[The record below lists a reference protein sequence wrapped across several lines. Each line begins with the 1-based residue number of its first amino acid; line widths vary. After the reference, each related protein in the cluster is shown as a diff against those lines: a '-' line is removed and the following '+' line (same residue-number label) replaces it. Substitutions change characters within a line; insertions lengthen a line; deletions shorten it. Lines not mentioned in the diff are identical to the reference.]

1 MCRQGRVGGA
11 ENSKEGGV
19 DEGEEEDVMS
29 QIDEIGR
36 IANER
41 WEASVC

>member
-1 MCRQGRVGGA
+1 MKRQCRDGGG
-11 ENSKEGGV
+11 ENGKEDGV

-41 WEASVC
+41 WEASVS

>member
-1 MCRQGRVGGA
+1 MKRQCGDGGA
-11 ENSKEGGV
+11 ENGKEGGV
-19 DEGEEEDVMS
+19 DEGEEEDVMN

-41 WEASVC
+41 WEASIS